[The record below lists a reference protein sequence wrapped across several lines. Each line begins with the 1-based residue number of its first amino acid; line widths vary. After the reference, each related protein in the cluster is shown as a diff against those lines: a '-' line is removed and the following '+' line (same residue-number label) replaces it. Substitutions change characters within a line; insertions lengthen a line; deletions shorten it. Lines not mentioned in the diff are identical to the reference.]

1 MKIFDKMKVI
11 KYMLFAS
18 FILVFLNCERED
30 DKLFS
35 SENSFVRFFLLVDN
49 NNNVLEFPEKNG
61 GLVAKSTYTKD
72 NLKTLKVPVAITT
85 GSIENSIQ
93 VGFETEVSGLT
104 DYTIFPVNSL
114 SFTNEKRVDTIYI
127 KVNENWDLSKNPQIK
142 LTLTNSSNPSIA
154 IGMQNESIS
163 NKELIINFTETT
175 FSYFFNINRKEIS
188 GANQESFDFKVVF
201 PNGFI
206 KEDIENSSLFSAPST
221 FNYSIVKKPIT
232 KEDEVEFT
240 FTLNENLPDDSSLDA
255 SLTLVDVPNYVKG
268 INKFLD
274 INKPIKINRSG
285 NPVVNFYNLSNPF
298 YRLFGE
304 YWRYDINDM
313 ICEWAN
319 TSVFPKPVIVTKD
332 NPNGFLFS
340 NNGTPNDTSD
350 DIYHHKFRL
359 GFVGN
364 SAPIG
369 TNPFSLRNLFDG
381 ASVRSPGFNLTE
393 AIEFFPK
400 NGNSTTEGI
409 VNVITQR
416 IVIISLA
423 SGIPYTVPISGTG
436 TYKLV
441 NSTNNLWKI
450 ELEILV
456 DCSEINGEIVTIN
469 YILYNSNSYPDPDPI
484 NGSCPRV
491 INL

>member
-1 MKIFDKMKVI
+1 MKIFDKMKAI
-11 KYMLFAS
+11 KYILFAS
-18 FILVFLNCERED
+18 FIVLFLNCEKED

-35 SENSFVRFFLLVDN
+35 NENSFVRFFLLVDN

-85 GSIENSIQ
+85 GTIENSIQ
-93 VGFETEVSGLT
+93 IGFETEVSGLT
-104 DYTIFPVNSL
+104 DYTISPTNSL
-114 SFTNEKRVDTIYI
+114 SFTNQKRVDTIYI
-127 KVNENWDLSKNPQIK
+127 KVNENWDLTKNPQIK

-154 IGMQNESIS
+154 IGMPNETVS
-163 NKELIINFTETT
+163 NKELIINFRETT
-175 FSYFFNINRKEIS
+175 FSYSFNINRKEIL
-188 GANQESFDFKVVF
+188 GNNQESFDFKVVF
-201 PNGFI
+201 PNGFV
-206 KEDIENSSLFSAPST
+206 KEDIENTALFSAPST

-268 INKFLD
+268 NNKFLD
-274 INKPIKINRSG
+274 INKPIKIDRSG
-285 NPVVNFYNLSNPF
+285 NPVVHFYNLSNPF

-304 YWRYDINDM
+304 YWRYNTNNLNCD
-313 ICEWAN
+313 WAS
-319 TSVFPKPVIVTKD
+319 TSVFPKPVIVSKD

-340 NNGTPNDTSD
+340 DNGTPNDASD

-364 SAPIG
+364 FPPVG
-369 TNPFSLRNLFDG
+369 TNPFSLRNLFNG
-381 ASVRSPGFNLTE
+381 ASVESPGFNLTE

-400 NGNSTTEGI
+400 NGNSTTEGV
-409 VNVITQR
+409 VNVVTQR
-416 IVIISLA
+416 IVIISRN
-423 SGIPYTVPISGTG
+423 SGIAYNVPISGTG

-441 NSTNNLWKI
+441 NSGNNLWKI

>member
-1 MKIFDKMKVI
+1 MKVI
-11 KYMLFAS
+11 KHILFLGI
-18 FILVFLNCERED
+18 ILLFLNCEKED

-35 SENSFVRFFLLVDN
+35 NENSFVRFFLLVDN

-61 GLVAKSTYTKD
+61 GLIAKTTYSKD

-85 GSIENSIQ
+85 GTIKNNIQ
-93 VGFETEVSGLT
+93 IGFETAVSGLSN
-104 DYTIFPVNSL
+104 YTIFPVNSL
-114 SFTNEKRVDTIYI
+114 SFTNEKRVDTIFI

-142 LTLTNSSNPSIA
+142 LTLLNSSDSSIA
-154 IGMQNESIS
+154 IGMPNETNS
-163 NKELIINFTETT
+163 NKELIINFTETS
-175 FSYFFNINRKEIS
+175 FSYSFNINRKEIE
-188 GANQESFDFKVVF
+188 GTNQESFDFKVVF
-201 PNGFI
+201 PNGFV
-206 KEDIENSSLFSAPST
+206 KADIENSSLFSKPST
-221 FNYSIVKKPIT
+221 FNYSIIRKPIV
-232 KEDEVEFT
+232 KENEVEFS
-240 FTLNENLPDDSSLDA
+240 FILNENLPEDSSFDT
-255 SLTLVDVPNYVKG
+255 SLTLVDIPNYVKG

-274 INKPIKINRSG
+274 INKPIKIDRTG
-285 NPVVNFYNLSNPF
+285 NPIVHFYNLSNPF

-304 YWRYDINDM
+304 YWRYDSNDLV
-313 ICEWAN
+313 CEWAN
-319 TSVFPKPVIVTKD
+319 TSVFPKPVVVTKN

-340 NNGTPNDTSD
+340 NNGTPNDESD
-350 DIYHHKFRL
+350 DIYHHKFKL

-369 TNPFSLRNLFDG
+369 TNPFSLRNLFNG
-381 ASVRSPGFNLTE
+381 ASVESPGFNLTE

-416 IVIISLA
+416 IVIISRT
-423 SGIPYTVPISGTG
+423 SGTAFNVPISGTG

-441 NSTNNLWKI
+441 NSSSNLWKI

-456 DCSEINGEIVTIN
+456 DCSEINGEIITIN
-469 YILYNSNSYPDPDPI
+469 YILYNNSNYPDPNPI
-484 NGSCPRV
+484 NTSCPRV